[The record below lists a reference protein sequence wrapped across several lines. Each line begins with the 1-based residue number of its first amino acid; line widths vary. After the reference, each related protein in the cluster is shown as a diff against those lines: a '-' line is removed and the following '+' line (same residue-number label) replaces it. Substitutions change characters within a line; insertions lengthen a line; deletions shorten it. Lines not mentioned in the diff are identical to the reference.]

1 MTDPAFQASIDE
13 LATQLA
19 DLKTGIQPLVTAQA
33 ALVTS
38 VTALRSELA
47 AVSAV
52 LSTGN
57 IARNTHAQ
65 LDQPASEI
73 TANFFLAA
81 TPPST
86 TDVSVQWLKT
96 TDLDFFGYFDP
107 DFFFR

>member
-1 MTDPAFQASIDE
+1 MTDPAFQARIDE

-19 DLKTGIQPLVTAQA
+19 DLKTGIQPSVTAQA

-38 VTALRSELA
+38 VTTLRSELA

-52 LSTGN
+52 VSTGTL
-57 IARNTHAQ
+57 ARNIHAQ

-81 TPPST
+81 TPPVTIPVHPLEHS
-86 TDVSVQWLKT
+86 SA
-96 TDLDFFGYFDP
+96 
-107 DFFFR
+107 